1 MFNTRSI
8 SSEVENT
15 NNDFDSSI
23 VENLATQSNF
33 VLVEE
38 EKSFDNIISHN
49 LAHALIDQEP
59 ETFLLIYDKIPSELS
74 QTRVSS
80 NIFKSLFQRTLTYM
94 SKNFPI
100 KKNYRK
106 CTCL

>member
-23 VENLATQSNF
+23 VEKLTTQSNF
-33 VLVEE
+33 ENCILVEE
-38 EKSFDNIISHN
+38 EKSFDDIISHN

-59 ETFLLIYDKIPSELS
+59 EKFLLIYDKIPSDLS

-80 NIFKSLFQRTLTYM
+80 NIFKSLFQRTL
-94 SKNFPI
+94 KC
-100 KKNYRK
+100 RK
-106 CTCL
+106 TF